1 MKRSKYGAKK
11 TTVNGIN
18 FSSQKEA
25 RRYSELLI
33 LEMAGK
39 IRDLNLQVPFI
50 FELNGAPIK
59 FASGRKLT
67 YVADFVYFINGAD
80 HFADVRKMVVEDSK
94 GMKLPVY
101 KIKKALM
108 KAFHGIDIIET

>member
-50 FELNGAPIK
+50 FVLNGAPIK

-67 YVADFVYFINGAD
+67 YVADFVYFAD
-80 HFADVRKMVVEDSK
+80 AGKMVVEDSK